1 MMVLCFL
8 TFAASVCMCVCER
21 EREREGERDRQT
33 ERERE
38 LCYTLRSL
46 MRFLHNTFPLTDLF
60 TAFAIHV

>member
-8 TFAASVCMCVCER
+8 TFAASVCVCV
-21 EREREGERDRQT
+21 
-33 ERERE
+33 RERE